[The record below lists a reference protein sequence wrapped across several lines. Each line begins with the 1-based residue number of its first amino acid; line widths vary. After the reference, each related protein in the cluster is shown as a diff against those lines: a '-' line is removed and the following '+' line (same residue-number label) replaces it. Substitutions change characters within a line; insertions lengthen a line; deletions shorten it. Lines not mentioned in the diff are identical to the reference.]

1 MCVCQVL
8 EAYRQGTEALKAQR
22 RKAGLSVEQAEQ
34 TMEELYEV
42 RGSTHWCFSRQC
54 CVHLQAV
61 HVSGEVGAVLGEGVM
76 GAGGLEEE
84 ELEREL
90 QDILSTGTG
99 AVIPAHSTAN
109 SSEEG
114 AAEDLVRQ
122 LAQLRLAGH
131 EPSEGEGRDLTVQDG
146 QQPAAEGAAQQRE
159 GGSTHKGL
167 HTSGGHSLPQLAS

>member
-1 MCVCQVL
+1 MWIH
-8 EAYRQGTEALKAQR
+8 
-22 RKAGLSVEQAEQ
+22 SD
-34 TMEELYEV
+34 
-42 RGSTHWCFSRQC
+42 WCFSRQC
-54 CVHLQAV
+54 CVHIQAV

-99 AVIPAHSTAN
+99 AIIPAHSTAN

-131 EPSEGEGRDLTVQDG
+131 EPSEGEGRDPTVQDG
-146 QQPAAEGAAQQRE
+146 RQPAAAAEGAAQLRE
-159 GGSTHKGL
+159 RGSTHKGL
-167 HTSGGHSLPQLAS
+167 HTSGEHSLPQLAS